1 MVDPRRRFLAK
12 RDTTFPPSR
21 HLYTAFLDPTDKE
34 RSNIP
39 LPPSPPVQQSYSYSI
54 IGLECR
60 RNKWWNHPLP
70 SSCEAQTIPPRP
82 RFTLILLLEQRVA
95 PRMTRAMCFMVTTTP
110 SYPLFRS
117 SFRVAAENRSYIR
130 PKKSFLPPLSL
141 ASISRS
147 MDLFDPKNAR
157 PHRIERRETRVK
169 KRITTEIL
177 NCERR
182 RKNLRSGKRGIGKD
196 RNRTLSERV

>member
-1 MVDPRRRFLAK
+1 MVESSPPFQLRGTNNPSPTAIHPYIVTRTKSRATDDSCYVLYGNHHPLLSTIPLLF
-12 RDTTFPPSR
+12 PSR
-21 HLYTAFLDPTDKE
+21 GRESGLYPTQK
-34 RSNIP
+34 IV
-39 LPPSPPVQQSYSYSI
+39 PPP
-54 IGLECR
+54 
-60 RNKWWNHPLP
+60 
-70 SSCEAQTIPPRP
+70 
-82 RFTLILLLEQRVA
+82 
-95 PRMTRAMCFMVTTTP
+95 
-110 SYPLFRS
+110 
-117 SFRVAAENRSYIR
+117 
-130 PKKSFLPPLSL
+130 FLPPLSL